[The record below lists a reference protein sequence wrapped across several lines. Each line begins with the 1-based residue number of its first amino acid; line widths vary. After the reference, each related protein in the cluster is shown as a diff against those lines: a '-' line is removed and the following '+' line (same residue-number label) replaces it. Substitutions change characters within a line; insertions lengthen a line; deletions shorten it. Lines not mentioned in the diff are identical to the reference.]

1 MARQF
6 SCCSCRGPKLHSV
19 QFLVPELAGS
29 QPLVT
34 PALGDLLASS
44 GLHGYL
50 ALTYA
55 HIIKNTINFNK
66 KSFVTLSKVPKLG

>member
-1 MARQF
+1 M
-6 SCCSCRGPKLHSV
+6 HSV

-50 ALTYA
+50 ALTCVHA
-55 HIIKNTINFNK
+55 HIIKNTINLNK
-66 KSFVTLSKVPKLG
+66 KSFVTLLGYN